1 MLQLVVAIWP
11 ERLCRGPL
19 FGKLSGGNWMVSGGE
34 AGASCQSAAGRA
46 FRRPF
51 LVTNSAPSG
60 APRASTPREG
70 APVSG

>member
-19 FGKLSGGNWMVSGGE
+19 FGKLSGGNWMVSGGQ
-34 AGASCQSAAGRA
+34 AGSSRRSAAGRA

-51 LVTNSAPSG
+51 LVTKLRLLAGGPACTCLRADAP
-60 APRASTPREG
+60 A
-70 APVSG
+70 